1 MGIGDEWTSSQIVTR
16 GKLNQMTVVS
26 GLAAYIN
33 GLTKSKNRI
42 YLPEDAGGGLNAY
55 NLYAYDGSAMRNL
68 SNPPHGHSGDT
79 DGGTIA
85 YGGYLNSKWI
95 DTIALF
101 LLRARVAEYIVTNDG
116 AGSSSADD
124 NTTTPDSIKMT
135 AGAALNGRSYNK
147 LQGQKVDFN
156 YQIFL
161 ACLQKIVTITN
172 VSWNLGCNC
181 EWAGDTA
188 DVIRKINWDFCTSVN
203 GHYFIVSADGTTR
216 TSTDTGVTVV
226 TGQEDYL
233 KFLFTPAVKVD
244 WAVNTTIGIKTTN
257 VPASGNG
264 TDKTKCFTTGIKT
277 TNSAQSIANHF
288 GPRLIYRAY
297 DTMY

>member
-55 NLYAYDGSAMRNL
+55 NLYAYDGSVMRNL

-85 YGGYLNSKWI
+85 YGGYLNSKWL

-101 LLRARVAEYIVTNDG
+101 LIRARTAEYIVTNDG
-116 AGSSSADD
+116 AGSSTADD
-124 NTTTPDSIKMT
+124 NTTTPDSMKHT
-135 AGAALNGRSYNK
+135 AGAVANGRSYIK
-147 LQGQKVDFN
+147 LQGEKVDFN
-156 YQIFL
+156 YQIYL
-161 ACLQKIVTITN
+161 ACLVKITTITN
-172 VSWNLGCNC
+172 VSWNMGVNC

-188 DVIRKINWDFCTSVN
+188 DVIRKVNFDFCTSVN
-203 GHYFIVSADGTTR
+203 GNYFIVSADGTTR
-216 TSTDTGVTVV
+216 TSTDTGYTVV
-226 TGQEDYL
+226 STGDDFM
-233 KFLFTPAVKVD
+233 KFLFTPAVKID
-244 WAVNTTIGIKTTN
+244 WAIDNIIGIKTTN

-264 TDKTKCFTTGIKT
+264 TDRTKCFTTGIKT
-277 TNSAQSIANHF
+277 TASAQSIANNF
-288 GPRLIYRAY
+288 GPRLICRAY
-297 DTMY
+297 DQLY